1 VCKTEALRQQ
11 KTEER
16 GETGGHERERERERE
31 REGGN
36 TVCKRSNV
44 HIDVCICK
52 IGVQYFM
59 TSIKEKE
66 SQLLMLTAKK
76 IRIVLQK
83 IENACVQM
91 HRARLLL

>member
-31 REGGN
+31 GGGN